1 MPHEPGHAIESPEE
15 VAQDFLALDESGR
28 RDVLERIA
36 SAPDGEPIS
45 MAATA
50 LKFLD
55 EDGRQEAM
63 RRAGR

>member
-1 MPHEPGHAIESPEE
+1 MPHEPGHATESPEK
-15 VAQDFLALDESGR
+15 VASDFLSLDESGR

-36 SAPDGEPIS
+36 GGPDGEPIS

>member
-1 MPHEPGHAIESPEE
+1 MPHEPGHAVESPEK
-15 VAQDFLALDESGR
+15 VAQDFLSLDESGR

-36 SAPDGEPIS
+36 SGPDGEPIS
-45 MAATA
+45 MAAAA